1 MPVKQV
7 FLFISI
13 SVFLIMSCAAKK
25 IPLAAGND
33 WLSKEDAPVAAN
45 INGTWTSNEWGDM
58 TFTQSK
64 KCREVTGSTAD
75 GWKIDGVVAGKK
87 IFLIFSHTD
96 QVVYSAILKVEPD
109 KRLVGGYVS
118 GALMVEGSPSQPMEL
133 RLK

>member
-7 FLFISI
+7 FIFISL
-13 SVFLIMSCAAKK
+13 SVFLIMSCVAKK

-33 WLSKEDAPVAAN
+33 WLSKEEAPVAAY
-45 INGTWTSNEWGDM
+45 INGTWHSTEWGDM
-58 TFTQSK
+58 TFSQCK

-87 IFLIFSHTD
+87 IYLIFSSKVE
-96 QVVYSAILKVEPD
+96 VVYSAILKVEPD